1 MRATLETIKFGGHYK
16 GGIKKIPFFPNNS
29 YLAKAGNNAASPDII
44 KEAYNFFRKGI
55 RHIGLN
61 EKIRISSFG
70 EREDVVN
77 ETAKVL
83 CMVDTGVSGISVRE
97 VEAEIPIKMDEEI
110 PQEIKEIIEEDYKY
124 RYMFSHPTDEGECFF
139 PYGERV

>member
-1 MRATLETIKFGGHYK
+1 GNRFSYEVAFIKNRILFESLDYYPSRVKANLFTRDESDTWETIKFGGHYK

-70 EREDVVN
+70 ER
-77 ETAKVL
+77 
-83 CMVDTGVSGISVRE
+83 
-97 VEAEIPIKMDEEI
+97 
-110 PQEIKEIIEEDYKY
+110 
-124 RYMFSHPTDEGECFF
+124 
-139 PYGERV
+139 